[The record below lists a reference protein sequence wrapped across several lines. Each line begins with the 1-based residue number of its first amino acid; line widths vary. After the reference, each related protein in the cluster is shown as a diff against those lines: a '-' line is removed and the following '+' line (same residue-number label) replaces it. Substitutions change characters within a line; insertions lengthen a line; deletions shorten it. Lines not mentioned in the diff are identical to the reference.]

1 MTSLPQNKTHSSCI
15 LPQSKKI
22 AKLPK
27 NTSRKPTKAIDDEE
41 RTERLLRSGYETF
54 EKGEK
59 EGILKSLKQQTAQFL
74 GLNISKN
81 SKSAH
86 IDWVAQVEELDLD
99 VYNEFLINAIP
110 IYRPDMDLTQQRL
123 TQLRKKIKGW
133 FKSEGKAEKR
143 GGAVVPEEEL
153 PQFLENIE
161 ELLNSMKVR
170 NFNEFQEKI
179 RTMLR
184 ELYKRLGREF
194 KGSEC
199 SKHWWFEFQEK
210 HEHIKALW
218 KRLPVKRGGRVSS
231 PVSHYSGQSTCYS
244 PNSPL
249 GKSRQI
255 GMETEEQD
263 NELGTHNN
271 KDFYE
276 NLLLF
281 DMNQAEPTFIYNSQ
295 ETHRFYQKIQESFQ
309 TEEQD
314 SERWLDQ
321 WRSQWKDRNEDS
333 FYS

>member
-1 MTSLPQNKTHSSCI
+1 MTSLTQNKAHSSCL

-27 NTSRKPTKAIDDEE
+27 NTSRKPNKAFDEE
-41 RTERLLRSGYETF
+41 EKTERLLRSGYETF

-59 EGILKSLKQQTAQFL
+59 EGILKSLKQQTVQFL
-74 GLNISKN
+74 GLNITKST
-81 SKSAH
+81 KSANYNWIAH
-86 IDWVAQVEELDLD
+86 LEELDLD

-110 IYRPDMDLTQQRL
+110 IYRPDMELTQQRL
-123 TQLRKKIKGW
+123 TQLRKKVKGW

-153 PQFLENIE
+153 PQFLESVE
-161 ELLNSMKVR
+161 ELLGSMKVR

-179 RTMLR
+179 RSMLR

-255 GMETEEQD
+255 EMEAEEQD
-263 NELGTHNN
+263 FGMQND

-276 NLLLF
+276 NLHLF
-281 DMNQAEPTFIYNSQ
+281 DLNQAEPTFIYNSQ
-295 ETHRFYQKIQESFQ
+295 ENYRFYKKITEMQE
-309 TEEQD
+309 EDD
-314 SERWLDQ
+314 SEKWLDH

-333 FYS
+333 FYC